1 MDKQTNKQSFREI
14 ASLWLKRI
22 FAAFHPYCFPNRF
35 LYLLLFYSMLAH
47 WIYIWPCQNWVY
59 MYSICHNSRH
69 DINSGK
75 RRYGATFHQLAG
87 GINLIPL
94 FIWFTP
100 IMSVKFGGA
109 VGWFNLIAI
118 IPEQMNSPNSTRITG
133 WKRGWNSLKKLIWGK
148 SEKRSVHVAC
158 TPGTQLAKAACPT
171 AKLRAPDTL
180 YFQAWAY
187 VFLLSMGNCT
197 SFCIWLRSKVPS

>member
-1 MDKQTNKQSFREI
+1 
-14 ASLWLKRI
+14 
-22 FAAFHPYCFPNRF
+22 
-35 LYLLLFYSMLAH
+35 MLAD

-59 MYSICHNSRH
+59 MYSICHISRH
-69 DINSGK
+69 DINLGK
-75 RRYGATFHQLAG
+75 RWYGATFHELG
-87 GINLIPL
+87 GGKNLIPL

-118 IPEQMNSPNSTRITG
+118 IPEQMNRPNSTRITG

-158 TPGTQLAKAACPT
+158 TPGKQLAKAACPT
-171 AKLRAPDTL
+171 AKLRAPGTRARSIFRPVNGWWLGGDRGVTGS
-180 YFQAWAY
+180 YFLWGWDPEHC
-187 VFLLSMGNCT
+187 VG
-197 SFCIWLRSKVPS
+197 K